1 MHGPFR
7 HLFAAG
13 LVLGLAA
20 TPLQAAEKAENAFE
34 VRTGLHKDFTRL
46 VLETAVP
53 VPYKFAFPAA
63 DEIVVTLTGPAKTA
77 DLPAKGRGII
87 EAMALLSS
95 FLSIFEGMMDE
106 FRVKGFRPFTAE
118 YTDAWLHTGQRV
130 MVQQPP
136 PKRGAGAEG
145 GVGGG
150 TQEGTAEPVRVPM
163 IVRGISESTA
173 ALVAEDE
180 MGRRCELYPDG
191 NRFDFFN
198 GLISQRT

>member
-1 MHGPFR
+1 MGV
-7 HLFAAG
+7 G
-13 LVLGLAA
+13 GTDGVLSA
-20 TPLQAAEKAENAFE
+20 AAEEGEREGKKAGGAS
-34 VRTGLHKDFTRL
+34 TGAGN
-46 VLETAVP
+46 EAP
-53 VPYKFAFPAA
+53 SCPASP
-63 DEIVVTLTGPAKTA
+63 VVT
-77 DLPAKGRGII
+77 R
-87 EAMALLSS
+87 EALLSS